1 MKRHMVFF
9 GAIVALVISDPAS
22 AQDRTG
28 FAIHAGIGSSGVYD
42 DDGSDEFSATDVGGL
57 LGVEYRFT
65 DHFALGMNYF
75 NLGRPNDFFDGADT
89 SIKVKGLDL
98 VGRIILPV
106 SDKTEVYGLIGG
118 ATYTADL
125 IPGGNNG
132 LFGEDAWE
140 FGAGLD
146 FNTSEDFAIRLEGR
160 YFRGPRDESG
170 SLVTIGFS
178 YRF

>member
-1 MKRHMVFF
+1 MKFRPAWS
-9 GAIVALVISDPAS
+9 GALVALIMSSPAL

-42 DDGSDEFSATDVGGL
+42 KDGADEFSGTDFGAL

-65 DHFALGMNYF
+65 DHFALGINLF
-75 NLGRPNDFFDGADT
+75 NLGRPSDFFDGVDT
-89 SIKVKGLDL
+89 SIDVKGVDL
-98 VGRIILPV
+98 VGRVIFPV
-106 SDKTEVYGLIGG
+106 SDTAEIYGLVGG
-118 ATYTADL
+118 ASYAADL
-125 IPGGNNG
+125 EPGGSNG
-132 LFGEDAWE
+132 FGESAWE

-160 YFRGPRDESG
+160 YFRGPRDEAG
-170 SLVTIGFS
+170 SLITVGFS